1 MSDCRNHGLGDCP
14 QHATSGIGLLR
25 RQLGE
30 LESEIGVLLGA
41 NARLTDENTWLK
53 AECVA
58 LRTALEGIDLKLEV
72 ARLGLD
78 RDGPQY
84 RRIDEARK
92 AIRAALADEE
102 ARKRRAAQ
110 RGGE

>member
-41 NARLTDENTWLK
+41 NARLTAENTR
-53 AECVA
+53 
-58 LRTALEGIDLKLEV
+58 LRTALEGIDFKLEV

-78 RDGPQY
+78 RDGPQH

-92 AIRAALADEE
+92 AIRAALAGV
-102 ARKRRAAQ
+102 AVR
-110 RGGE
+110 